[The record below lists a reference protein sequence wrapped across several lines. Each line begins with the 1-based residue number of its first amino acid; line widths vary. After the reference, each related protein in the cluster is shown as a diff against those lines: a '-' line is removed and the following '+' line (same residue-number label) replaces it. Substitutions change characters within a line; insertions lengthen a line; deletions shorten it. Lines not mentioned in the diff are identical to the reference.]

1 MTLPFLR
8 RALRASLLAAGCA
21 LLAGL
26 AHAQGGAYPNR
37 VVRVIVPFAA
47 STSPD
52 VVMRIVTPKV
62 AELWGQQIIVENRT
76 GAGGN
81 IGAAAVANAAPDGY
95 TLLYTINSTIC
106 ANPHLYPSL
115 PYDPFKSFAPV
126 SLIANLGYVLIA
138 KPGLPVRT
146 LPELIAFAKA
156 NPGKLNYGSGGNGV
170 GNHIVME
177 LLAGMA
183 GITMQHVPMRTNTVT
198 AVMTGEIDL
207 VMSPYTTGVPA
218 AKGGKVQPLGVSL
231 AKRTE
236 QLPDLPAIGETLP
249 GYVGDAWHGLFAPAG
264 TPPAIVDK
272 IQADFARVLA
282 MPDARKRLLD
292 IGLEP
297 IGSTPADFAVV
308 MKHDYD
314 KWGKVIRDANIK
326 LD

>member
-156 NPGKLNYGSGGNGV
+156 NPGKLNYSSGGNGV
-170 GNHIVME
+170 GNAHRHGAPRRDGRHQDAARADAHQHRHRGDDRRDRPRHE
-177 LLAGMA
+177 PLHHRGAG
-183 GITMQHVPMRTNTVT
+183 
-198 AVMTGEIDL
+198 GE
-207 VMSPYTTGVPA
+207 GRQ
-218 AKGGKVQPLGVSL
+218 GRPLGVSL

-236 QLPDLPAIGETLP
+236 HCRTA
-249 GYVGDAWHGLFAPAG
+249 GD
-264 TPPAIVDK
+264 
-272 IQADFARVLA
+272 R
-282 MPDARKRLLD
+282 
-292 IGLEP
+292 
-297 IGSTPADFAVV
+297 
-308 MKHDYD
+308 
-314 KWGKVIRDANIK
+314 
-326 LD
+326 